1 MSRYQTLMPIR
12 TKGSKAPLFC
22 VHGQPLRMAQS
33 VSADRPIYGLS
44 HVYHSDFL
52 DETPESIEA
61 VAAAYLS
68 EIRQVQPKGPY
79 HFCGFSAGGMIAYEM
94 AQQLLKSGSTV
105 GSLTLVEPSFRNTA
119 QIVLQNSYSPKK
131 ESLLSSILNFLIRV
145 PKTLRART
153 RYHFLVFTAQF
164 YFLFRIPL
172 PETLRWIG
180 YLRSL
185 GPAMQKYEY
194 KPIDCSAII
203 LYRHMGDEE
212 YKYCCEFWKQLTT
225 RGAQVKSFE
234 YVSKH
239 SDFMLSPA
247 LEKTAELIENS
258 IQ

>member
-1 MSRYQTLMPIR
+1 
-12 TKGSKAPLFC
+12 
-22 VHGQPLRMAQS
+22 MAQS

-52 DETPESIEA
+52 DETPESIEDI
-61 VAAAYLS
+61 AATYLA
-68 EIRQVQPKGPY
+68 EIRQVQPEGPY
-79 HFCGFSAGGMIAYEM
+79 HFCGFSAGGMITYEM
-94 AQQLLKSGSTV
+94 ARQLLDSGASI
-105 GSLTLVEPSFRNTA
+105 GSLTLVEPSTRGPAQTA
-119 QIVLQNSYSPKK
+119 QPDSAYPRKTSRLGAIIK
-131 ESLLSSILNFLIRV
+131 LLARAPMS
-145 PKTLRART
+145 LRARI
-153 RYHFLVFTAQF
+153 RYHFLVLAAQF

-194 KPIDCSAII
+194 KPIDCSAIF
-203 LYRHMGDEE
+203 LYRHMGDED
-212 YKYCCEFWKQLTT
+212 YKYCCEFWNRLTT
-225 RGAQVKSFE
+225 RGAQVESFG
-234 YVSKH
+234 YVNKH